1 MMSSFRFIRLLLLI
15 FVGFFFVITYT
26 SIEVEALAAIHI
38 FDNRLKLQPS
48 PLIGGPAWLPL
59 HCKVIVDDTHIYDFV
74 PLNATSTE
82 TIQKL
87 IQLQAVPAKVQQII
101 RRRSSEPQTISN
113 DSSNNNSYKNDNNN
127 NNVNDE
133 ELAKL
138 FIERAEQ
145 FCQEYDQDLHLIKS
159 NCWSFAFDLILYVLA
174 LPVYPEEEKKQRARF
189 ENIDNN

>member
-1 MMSSFRFIRLLLLI
+1 
-15 FVGFFFVITYT
+15 
-26 SIEVEALAAIHI
+26 VEALAAIHI

-59 HCKVIVDDTHIYDFV
+59 HCKVIVDDTHMYDFV
-74 PLNATSTE
+74 PLNATSPE

-87 IQLQAVPAKVQQII
+87 IQLQAVPAKVQII
-101 RRRSSEPQTISN
+101 RRSSSEPQT
-113 DSSNNNSYKNDNNN
+113 NNNNSNSYKNEKNENDNYG
-127 NNVNDE
+127 E
-133 ELAKL
+133 EAKL

-174 LPVYPEEEKKQRARF
+174 LPYIPKTERGI
-189 ENIDNN
+189 EN